1 MAKAEGAPPIKK
13 DNLEFFTDVNLPTRD
28 DLELVVDDNISPF
41 PNPENTL
48 DDIGSLPEHNL
59 SMIDENELDV
69 SSSSDGANGDSAVE
83 DTDSTVDTDVEDT
96 DSPVDSDVEDTDSL
110 VDSVFRRELEKN
122 RRLLR
127 LAMNP
132 LLMTL
137 KPFLFIRQDQ
147 GASAQIIYIAKEDAS
162 SPTISLD
169 SLTALLTIF
178 AVENRH
184 VAVADVSGAYLHV
197 DMDEGG
203 YHSHRKTFWINVQSY
218 GSKHS
223 FLGMNIEFPGDGTV
237 TIDTNNYF
245 REVIEDFQR
254 EGHVIVG
261 TNATPAAPNIF
272 NTTRKNTPRSVEI
285 ADIFRS
291 TVAKLLWAS
300 QRSRLDLSFAVTFLC
315 SRLNCATEGD
325 WEKLRKILGYLKG
338 TIHMK
343 RKLSGFNLHTMYTWV
358 DASYAVH
365 PDMRSHT
372 GGALSF
378 GVGALN

>member
-1 MAKAEGAPPIKK
+1 MHDHDESIDAPRDEEA
-13 DNLEFFTDVNLPTRD
+13 DNG
-28 DLELVVDDNISPF
+28 
-41 PNPENTL
+41 
-48 DDIGSLPEHNL
+48 GS
-59 SMIDENELDV
+59 
-69 SSSSDGANGDSAVE
+69 SAVSVPQQAE
-83 DTDSTVDTDVEDT
+83 QGTNQHGYNLRPPKARDYTHLGHIQFVGEPTSTYRTIVTNLFSLTQMSFKKGLRKHGLEARKAMLKEFVQIKDKEVF
-96 DSPVDSDVEDTDSL
+96 SPVRASSL
-110 VDSVFRRELEKN
+110 TPTERRKALRTINLIKEKRDGVLKGRVCVDGRPQR
-122 RRLLR
+122 
-127 LAMNP
+127 A
-132 LLMTL
+132 
-137 KPFLFIRQDQ
+137 
-147 GASAQIIYIAKEDAS
+147 YIAKEDAS